1 MEIVVIGGI
10 AAGMSVASKARR
22 TDPNAVITVF
32 EKEEYVSFGA
42 CGLPYFVGEEFED
55 PNEMFARTP
64 QQIRNSGIQLFTKH
78 QVQSVDVA
86 NKVVKGINL
95 ENDETF
101 VKSYDRLMIAT
112 GAVPVVPPVAGTEA
126 DNVYTL
132 TKLRDAKS
140 LKRHLSDYRRIA
152 VIGGG
157 FIGLE
162 IADQLAKLG
171 KEVTIIEG
179 AERIMNRAVDA
190 ELSEKIQAAIEE
202 AGVSVHLN
210 EMLTGMQMDS
220 QNQVTNVL
228 TTTKNIE
235 ADAVILSIGF
245 KPNTSFLKDVGLEML
260 PNGAILIDSYGQT
273 SIQDVYSAGDC
284 ATIYHRQLGNVYL
297 PLATGANKMG
307 RLIGTNIVSDKEDQ
321 LAYSGSLGSSS
332 IKVGDYEAGGTGLTE
347 EQAKMLDMDYKTVFV
362 ETTNHSNYYPDQEPL
377 FIKLIYA
384 ADTKILLGAQVFGK
398 SQAVLRLTG
407 LTTAIHAGLT
417 TSDLGFIDYAY
428 APPFASTWEAINVA
442 ANVAK

>member
-55 PNEMFARTP
+55 SNEMFARTP

-132 TKLRDAKS
+132 TKLRDAES

>member
-64 QQIRNSGIQLFTKH
+64 QQIRNSGIRLFTKH

-132 TKLRDAKS
+132 TKLRDAES

-210 EMLTGMQMDS
+210 EMLTGMQMDN
-220 QNQVTNVL
+220 QNRVTNVL

-245 KPNTSFLKDVGLEML
+245 KPNTSFLKDVGFEML